1 MRRRIENFIRAESQE
16 IKKNTL
22 HNIIVLISL
31 LVINAIAY
39 LSFIDRLIINNG

>member
-22 HNIIVLISL
+22 HNIVLISL
-31 LVINAIAY
+31 LVINAIA
-39 LSFIDRLIINNG
+39 